1 MSRSPLVLALALF
14 TLVPLRSARAD
25 TSSAF
30 EDVRD
35 VSELEPL
42 RIEDAI
48 PEDGFSGQI
57 STMTGADS
65 GETGIL
71 SIAQV
76 TTGFPWLLEIGAE
89 YELGYLDGKREVG
102 PAEFHAF
109 QQIAMEEVIGVALA
123 VRASLLTPHE
133 EAGYASKLVLLA
145 TRTSGH
151 FRVHGE
157 ARYQVQA
164 RTEDNIRVG
173 IATDYIVR
181 TTWLLL
187 ADAYYEELRDDGKRV
202 FVAEA
207 GTTFEAWHWLKL
219 YGALGIGRYGRDVHP
234 HVLFGMTFSG

>member
-1 MSRSPLVLALALF
+1 MCFRTTCLVALLAQ
-14 TLVPLRSARAD
+14 VPVHLARAD

-57 STMTGADS
+57 STMTVSDG

-76 TTGFPWLLEIGAE
+76 TTGFPWLMEVGAE
-89 YELGYLDGKREVG
+89 YEVGYLDHRREVG
-102 PAEFHAF
+102 PAEFHVF
-109 QQIAMEEVIGVALA
+109 QQVAMEDVIGVALA
-123 VRASLLTPHE
+123 ARASLLTPHE
-133 EAGYASKLVLLA
+133 EAGFASKLVLLA
-145 TRTSGH
+145 TRTVGH
-151 FRVHGE
+151 ARVHGE
-157 ARYQVQA
+157 ARYQIQQDTA
-164 RTEDNIRVG
+164 DNLRAG
-173 IATDYIVR
+173 IAADYIVR

-187 ADAYYEELRDDGKRV
+187 ADVYYEALRDDKLRA
-202 FVAEA
+202 FVAEV
-207 GTTFEAWHWLKL
+207 GTTYEAWRWLKV
-219 YGALGIGRYGRDVHP
+219 YGALGIGRYGSDVHP